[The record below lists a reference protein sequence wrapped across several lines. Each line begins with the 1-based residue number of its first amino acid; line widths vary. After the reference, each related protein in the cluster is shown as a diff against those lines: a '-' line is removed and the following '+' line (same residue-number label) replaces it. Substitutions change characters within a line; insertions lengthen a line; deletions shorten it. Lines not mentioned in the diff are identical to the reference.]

1 LLTLQTDPGDR
12 ERSMRMDSKGNG
24 SGASSSGQKP
34 NGFTISTQ
42 TTGLYSL
49 PGLTHLEEYDI
60 IIGESI
66 PREDRYPRRSNS
78 STTSSSC
85 GKDERYDR
93 NRPEE
98 RKAFLIDKGAPF
110 NTTQP
115 PRVCTKP
122 VQAVHPLPPQP
133 TAPRETAS
141 GPPPVADSGEGPSY
155 GGKVHMVTYDGIDDS
170 TLRVVIDNFSKMSDT
185 LCSDP
190 KRISDVP
197 WRIMVMPKQHMVQ
210 KKSQKCMGFFL
221 QCCPDNTFS
230 DQWSCHAVAEMR
242 LLSEKQTVQNFVRK
256 TTHVYTAK
264 ENDWGYSCF
273 MTWADVLDENQGY
286 IKNDRVTLEISV
298 KADPPKNMMTREEFR
313 KTLDRWY
320 ELANLQKDRGQ
331 IDKAIE
337 ANNQALTNCKDKDD
351 EYRAKLEAQ
360 KELLVKQKLVESIK
374 RIEQGKDPSRP
385 PETSTCPTS
394 LRQALTGAQKTMAG
408 TKEKRHTNGTTKGK
422 ERRGAAVAKQMRKK
436 VEANRNDKQRKQANS
451 SSEDLSKDKDEK
463 KVTTPP
469 NEEKKENQSTPVHPP
484 VQQVQPVTPVVKK
497 HPPEPDSLLQMA
509 MEQQQKKEGK
519 TSAMST
525 PVETAPLD
533 DENSEDES
541 AGDDA
546 HNELNHSDGPV
557 DGEDEDDD
565 EDDYDDADA
574 EDDDDEDSGDGGE
587 TRSETR
593 STSTSTTTRDQETE
607 AKRVHRL
614 TQMVIPEAIRGLS
627 DLCEKHQSP
636 GNDSI
641 CNPPSVKE
649 TSVKEIK
656 VGSETIVF
664 DSIGCQTERSHLP
677 GEFLN
682 SVFEKKHLD
691 IVMGQH
697 WNIASGDADDWR
709 TENPTQYTSGEKE
722 ARSPPASEK
731 RTDRDIVQAKRKCRR
746 STAMANA
753 EGNTPV
759 GTSMNATIE
768 MEQMPLQASVLPDMN
783 SHFLDYSKFSEPLMQ
798 NMVSKDWLN
807 NAQESMAELVTL
819 GMSCLNAQ
827 RFLSRTEEMLHVL
840 DNIYDVEL
848 VRAALQKIFPRKTY
862 PERSDAQ
869 KALNGTSFAG
879 ALMSGPLL
887 KEVFATLSQQTP
899 DDLEVDDTDEEE
911 IDEEARDARAGA
923 RANKLIEAVNELTEV
938 EGTEEETI
946 NVLKSLFGKEL
957 LAYNHQMSV
966 LMEKVDFSM
975 ALVEDVRVA
984 LESTEAKKLLDGVKK
999 HESKILELENKIKTF
1014 EASANRE
1021 REAKKK
1027 LEAEKQA
1034 ANDRVDEE
1042 RLRADQLAQQLK
1054 EKRNEMKKV
1063 EKKQKTDEN
1072 RVTELQTEVID
1083 LEEKLKAAKREI
1095 DALKKKSTEER
1106 AKARKDVEK
1115 ASEQIRRVESELAEK
1130 EVEREKDRQAA
1141 ESKLRKAIHD
1151 ETSAQK
1157 ERKAVE
1163 AKLAAANERAKK
1175 SEVSLLE
1182 TELETGLKV
1191 LERALAD
1198 AKKHEDNSNTILKSL
1213 PVRAPVSEVESYKK
1227 AVVDWKAVRAELT
1240 ATIVKSK
1247 AEFGAACDA
1256 IRSGTKTLATMTK
1269 PVVPEPP
1276 PPPKS
1281 LPPPR
1286 LEQQTQPLQQ
1296 QQQAVAAMGRAPVG
1310 TVTPSMLGHSL
1321 NASTSTTTTAP
1332 VLPATPAVGVIGQP
1346 RTPLAAR
1353 ERSAFHASPV
1363 RTSSMVNSSL
1373 HASPAPFGRAAS
1385 PPLNVLSSES
1395 PVKSLPPIGVRP
1407 VNHMPSSSSM
1417 GAGPSSQQ
1425 PSSASGSGTANS
1437 ATTSAFLSNLN
1448 RGGLST
1454 DASSVWNPM
1463 NTSSWE
1469 PMSAFGSSAFGFA
1482 QPTTSA
1488 PSNNAHSS
1496 GASAMSSRAP
1506 VAPFSLSGTGVT
1518 GGGTGV
1524 GVGPSAASAASAASL
1539 SAGSSTR
1546 STPFAPYEHGLSHE
1560 MAQLSW
1566 NTAEY
1571 GAPRA
1576 PMGASAGGASGPG
1589 TAPPPG
1595 WTPGWGSAPLG
1606 APGSQ
1611 GPTNT
1616 NGQSQYKSAMFN
1628 S

>member
-1 LLTLQTDPGDR
+1 
-12 ERSMRMDSKGNG
+12 MRMDSKGSG

-34 NGFTISTQ
+34 NGLTISTQ
-42 TTGLYSL
+42 TTGQYSL

-66 PREDRYPRRSNS
+66 PREDQYPRRSNS

-85 GKDERYDR
+85 GKDDRSYDR
-93 NRPEE
+93 NRPDD
-98 RKAFLIDKGAPF
+98 RKAFLLDKGSTPMF
-110 NTTQP
+110 HSQLHP
-115 PRVCTKP
+115 PRQSKP

-133 TAPRETAS
+133 TAPREAAT
-141 GPPPVADSGEGPSY
+141 GPPPLPPVGDSGEGPSY

-170 TLRVVIDNFSKMSDT
+170 TLRVVIDNFSKMADT

-313 KTLDRWY
+313 KTLDRWF
-320 ELANLQKDRGQ
+320 ELANLQKERGQ

-337 ANNQALTNCKDKDD
+337 ANNQALSNCKDKDD
-351 EYRAKLEAQ
+351 EYKAKLEAQ
-360 KELLVKQKLVESIK
+360 KETLVKQKLVESIK

-385 PETSTCPTS
+385 AETSTCPTS

-463 KVTTPP
+463 KITTPP
-469 NEEKKENQSTPVHPP
+469 NEEKKENQTTVTPP
-484 VQQVQPVTPVVKK
+484 VQQVQPQLQQQTPVVAAVPAAVKK
-497 HPPEPDSLLQMA
+497 HPPSPDCLLQMA
-509 MEQQQKKEGK
+509 MEQQQQKKEAK
-519 TSAMST
+519 CIATQ
-525 PVETAPLD
+525 VEQAPLD
-533 DENSEDES
+533 DENSEEES
-541 AGDDA
+541 VGDDA

-574 EDDDDEDSGDGGE
+574 EDDDDEESGDGGE

-607 AKRVHRL
+607 AKRVQRL
-614 TQMVIPEAIRGLS
+614 TQSVIPEAIRALA
-627 DLCEKHQSP
+627 DLCDKYQSP
-636 GNDSI
+636 GDDVY
-641 CNPPSVKE
+641 PRPSTKE
-649 TSVKEIK
+649 TNVKKVTVGTEI
-656 VGSETIVF
+656 VTF
-664 DSIGCQTERSHLP
+664 DSTACQTERSHSP
-677 GEFLN
+677 GDD
-682 SVFEKKHLD
+682 VVYDKCQLD
-691 IVMGQH
+691 VVMGQH
-697 WNIASGDADDWR
+697 WNISSGVADDWKSD
-709 TENPTQYTSGEKE
+709 NPTQYTSGEMQ
-722 ARSPPASEK
+722 ARPCTSQSIGGGVEK
-731 RTDRDIVQAKRKCRR
+731 RADRDIVQAKRKARR
-746 STAMANA
+746 TTAMTNSEAASSANGSFKA
-753 EGNTPV
+753 
-759 GTSMNATIE
+759 SIDMA
-768 MEQMPLQASVLPDMN
+768 QMPLQASELPDMN
-783 SHFLDYSKFSEPLMQ
+783 SHFLDYSKFSEPLLH
-798 NMVSKDWLN
+798 NMINKDWLN

-848 VRAALQKIFPRKTY
+848 VRAALHKVFPRKNY

-869 KALNGTSFAG
+869 KAVNGTSFG
-879 ALMSGPLL
+879 GGLMSGPLL
-887 KEVFATLSQQTP
+887 KEVFASLGQQVP
-899 DDLEVDDTDEEE
+899 EDLEVDDTDDEDV
-911 IDEEARDARAGA
+911 DEETREARAGA
-923 RANKLIEAVNELTEV
+923 RASKMMVEAVSELTEV

-946 NVLKSLFGKEL
+946 HVLKTLFGKEL

-975 ALVEDVRVA
+975 SLVEDARVA
-984 LESTEAKKLLDGVKK
+984 LESSEAKKLLEGVKK
-999 HESKILELENKIKTF
+999 HEAKILELENKIKSF
-1014 EASANRE
+1014 EANANRE
-1021 REAKKK
+1021 RELKKK
-1027 LEAEKQA
+1027 LESDKQT

-1042 RLRADQLAQQLK
+1042 RSRAEQLAQQLK

-1063 EKKQKTDEN
+1063 EKKQKSDEN
-1072 RVTELQTEVID
+1072 RVGELQTEVAD
-1083 LEEKLKAAKREI
+1083 LEEKLKSAKREI

-1106 AKARKDVEK
+1106 SKTRKDVEK
-1115 ASEQIRRVESELAEK
+1115 AGEAMRRLEGEMAEK
-1130 EVEREKDRQAA
+1130 EVEREKERQMA
-1141 ESKLRKAIHD
+1141 EGRVRKAQS
-1151 ETSAQK
+1151 EEQQALK

-1163 AKLAAANERAKK
+1163 AKLVAANERAKK
-1175 SEVSLLE
+1175 SEVALLE
-1182 TELETGLKV
+1182 LELETGLRV
-1191 LERALAD
+1191 LQRALTD
-1198 AKKHEDNSNTILKSL
+1198 AQKQEDAFETIVKNL
-1213 PVRAPVSEVESYKK
+1213 PVRSSSVEVDLYKK
-1227 AVVDWKAVRAELT
+1227 VLVDWRAVRSELT
-1240 ATIVKSK
+1240 ATIAKSK

-1256 IRSGTKTLATMTK
+1256 IRSGAKTLSSMTR
-1269 PVVPEPP
+1269 PVVADPP

-1286 LEQQTQPLQQ
+1286 VVDQATPLQQ
-1296 QQQAVAAMGRAPVG
+1296 QQAAAAAAASVLTPGRVPAPVG
-1310 TVTPSMLGHSL
+1310 HPSTMT
-1321 NASTSTTTTAP
+1321 ASGSSTTSSVPP
-1332 VLPATPAVGVIGQP
+1332 VLPVTPAVGVIGQP

-1363 RTSSMVNSSL
+1363 RTSSMVNASSSSL
-1373 HASPAPFGRAAS
+1373 HSSPSTFGRSAS
-1385 PPLNVLSSES
+1385 PPLPLSSES

-1407 VNHMPSSSSM
+1407 VSHMNPLVPSSSSM
-1417 GAGPSSQQ
+1417 GGPMGGGVASSSQQ
-1425 PSSASGSGTANS
+1425 QLLQPSSSGSATAP
-1437 ATTSAFLSNLN
+1437 TTSAFLSNLN

-1454 DASSVWNPM
+1454 DSSSVWNPM
-1463 NTSSWE
+1463 VTGSWE
-1469 PMSAFGSSAFGFA
+1469 PFSHGFGHSNAFGAAAAAAQQQQPPTSLPSS
-1482 QPTTSA
+1482 S
-1488 PSNNAHSS
+1488 NAHPGAGSS
-1496 GASAMSSRAP
+1496 LAARPVP
-1506 VAPFSLSGTGVT
+1506 VAPFSLSGAGVT

-1524 GVGPSAASAASAASL
+1524 GVGPSAAAAAA
-1539 SAGSSTR
+1539 A
-1546 STPFAPYEHGLSHE
+1546 
-1560 MAQLSW
+1560 
-1566 NTAEY
+1566 
-1571 GAPRA
+1571 
-1576 PMGASAGGASGPG
+1576 
-1589 TAPPPG
+1589 
-1595 WTPGWGSAPLG
+1595 
-1606 APGSQ
+1606 
-1611 GPTNT
+1611 
-1616 NGQSQYKSAMFN
+1616 
-1628 S
+1628 